1 MVNRNAGLVT
11 SGASLPLGNDSCYHH
26 APLPSST
33 AAIDAINRRIYRHR
47 WLVSS
52 AFYTE
57 IRPGK
62 RRRGLPLLD
71 EREPLRRCEVS
82 DPLPLLPINLGE
94 SSRTGRVLSNT
105 NARPSTTPRQIL
117 SCGDLS
123 RANTGW
129 FLFRTEKR
137 DFSRYV
143 LRFLDKGRA
152 KFFRLIEP
160 DKWL

>member
-1 MVNRNAGLVT
+1 MVNRNVGLVT

-33 AAIDAINRRIYRHR
+33 ATIDAINRRIYRHR

-82 DPLPLLPINLGE
+82 DSPSPPSDQSWRIE
-94 SSRTGRVLSNT
+94 SNEPRYRTR
-105 NARPSTTPRQIL
+105 APPPSPN
-117 SCGDLS
+117 SCRDLS
-123 RANTGW
+123 RVNTGSP
-129 FLFRTEKR
+129 FRIEK
-137 DFSRYV
+137 ST
-143 LRFLDKGRA
+143 
-152 KFFRLIEP
+152 FRLALRRGYIYI
-160 DKWL
+160 

>member
-33 AAIDAINRRIYRHR
+33 ATIDAINRRIYRHR

-94 SSRTGRVLSNT
+94 SSRTERVLSNT
-105 NARPSTTPRQIL
+105 NALHPPPNSFLRRFIARKYGMIPFSNGETRLFEIRPS
-117 SCGDLS
+117 
-123 RANTGW
+123 
-129 FLFRTEKR
+129 FL
-137 DFSRYV
+137 
-143 LRFLDKGRA
+143 G
-152 KFFRLIEP
+152 
-160 DKWL
+160 